1 MIVADRFHVIRLIQ
15 HQCMMTYRE
24 LSSDIKNNRGILAL
38 LRTRPDRL
46 TEQKKAKRDA
56 FLIQN
61 PAIDA
66 IYQFQQQL
74 HSLLMNRALTQHACR
89 KVIPTFLEMLAEL
102 KQSAFK
108 ALASLGKTLSIWK
121 DEVARMWRFSKS
133 NGITEGFHRKMKLI
147 QRRAYGFR
155 NFENYRVRVKVL
167 CG

>member
-1 MIVADRFHVIRLIQ
+1 M
-15 HQCMMTYRE
+15 
-24 LSSDIKNNRGILAL
+24 
-38 LRTRPDRL
+38 
-46 TEQKKAKRDA
+46 AK
-56 FLIQN
+56 N

-74 HSLLMNRALTQHACR
+74 HQLLMNKALNQNKCR
-89 KVIPTFLEMLAEL
+89 EVIPIFLDMLSDL
-102 KQSAFK
+102 KQSPFK
-108 ALASLGKTLSIWK
+108 ALAALGKTLTIWK
-121 DEVARMWRFSKS
+121 DEVARMWRFTKS

>member
-1 MIVADRFHVIRLIQ
+1 VIRLIQ
-15 HQCMMTYRE
+15 HQCMMTCRE
-24 LSSDIKNNRGILAL
+24 LSTEIKNNRGILAL
-38 LRTRPDRL
+38 LRTRPDNL
-46 TEQKKAKRDA
+46 SNEKKVKRDA
-56 FLIQN
+56 FLTEN
-61 PAIDA
+61 PAIEA

-74 HSLLMNRALTQHACR
+74 HSLLMKRALTQHECR
-89 KVIPTFLEMLAEL
+89 KVIPTFLDMLAEL
-102 KQSAFK
+102 KQSGFK
-108 ALASLGKTLSIWK
+108 ALASLGRTLCAWK

>member
-1 MIVADRFHVIRLIQ
+1 MGKSR
-15 HQCMMTYRE
+15 
-24 LSSDIKNNRGILAL
+24 ILAL
-38 LRTRPDRL
+38 LRTRPDNLSEEKR
-46 TEQKKAKRDA
+46 AKRDA

-61 PAIDA
+61 QAINA

-74 HSLLMNRALTQHACR
+74 HTLLMKRALTQQACR
-89 KVIPTFLEMLAEL
+89 KVIPTFLDMLTEL

-108 ALASLGKTLSIWK
+108 ALASLGKTLGAWK